1 MAISLQTKKKIV
13 EYLTKQ
19 GYKATNEFRYVKY
32 FDGREKGE
40 WERNLHIDIVGVC
53 TNKFWVQAQIKVF
66 RNTGHIDN
74 KIVIQKEIH
83 GVGDIEFWERKLK
96 LTDFIKKHFDL

>member
-1 MAISLQTKKKIV
+1 M
-13 EYLTKQ
+13 
-19 GYKATNEFRYVKY
+19 G
-32 FDGREKGE
+32 
-40 WERNLHIDIVGVC
+40 

-83 GVGDIEFWERKLK
+83 GVVDIEFWERKLK